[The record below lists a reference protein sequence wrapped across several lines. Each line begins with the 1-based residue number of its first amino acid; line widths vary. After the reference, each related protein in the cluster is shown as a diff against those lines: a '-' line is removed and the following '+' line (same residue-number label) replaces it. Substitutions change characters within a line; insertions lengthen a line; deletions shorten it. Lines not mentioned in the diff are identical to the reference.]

1 MRKLFIGK
9 DKTPE
14 NTWATPGPP
23 KQDWN
28 VQIIAQDNIEQLM
41 NFNFK
46 KIAVKKKVV

>member
-1 MRKLFIGK
+1 MTKLFIGK

-41 NFNFK
+41 DLNLKSSKEKRK
-46 KIAVKKKVV
+46 K